1 MTAFEVY
8 LVMQADEFRSY
19 LTCVGALLFIT
30 MVGMFVVGVA
40 LYVTDTSRMDGDP
53 APEDWGIKSGLKC
66 LYLLFTMWLFIS
78 MIPDSKTLAAM
89 YVVPA
94 ITSKEFVE
102 PIGEEAKEVYE
113 LAKKALKNLAEDKD
127 EDRSK

>member
-8 LVMQADEFRSY
+8 LVMQADEFKSY
-19 LTCVGALLFIT
+19 LTCVGALLFFT

-40 LYVTDTSRMDGDP
+40 LRTDGDP
-53 APEDWGIKSGLKC
+53 EPEDWGVKSGLKC
-66 LYLLFTMWLFIS
+66 LYMLFTMLLFIS

-102 PIGEEAKEVYE
+102 PIGEEAKAVYG